1 MGHDGIITMVPSVRR
16 EARGKEGRSAPY
28 RPALA
33 VAAKAS
39 TRTMTS
45 ERWSF
50 MIPRERPCCGVPPVR
65 VVTNFTRVS
74 NETKPECAVEP
85 KLKPND
91 GPTSFGAAKPP
102 AQDLSRPGRYMAAI
116 LKHVLLLQRNVPAA
130 AAFYEQGLGLI
141 VTQCSDSYAEL
152 GDGLDENGRPVD
164 PKDEKA
170 KPRTVLALKAV
181 GNVSQLTTGYSPFV
195 NFEVRDMDT
204 AVNNML
210 RMGAE
215 LDGPIKYP
223 PQGKVAALRGPDGH
237 MLGLYEMSD
246 SPFAGGNVMMDMDSV
261 NALKEGKD

>member
-1 MGHDGIITMVPSVRR
+1 
-16 EARGKEGRSAPY
+16 
-28 RPALA
+28 
-33 VAAKAS
+33 
-39 TRTMTS
+39 
-45 ERWSF
+45 
-50 MIPRERPCCGVPPVR
+50 MIPRERPVLWCPAWR
-65 VVTNFTRVS
+65 VVTNFTRVPIENWS
-74 NETKPECAVEP
+74 APRAE
-85 KLKPND
+85 LKPNVR
-91 GPTSFGAAKPP
+91 PTAFSAEKPP

-141 VTQCSDSYAEL
+141 VTQCSDLYAEL

-246 SPFAGGNVMMDMDSV
+246 SSFAGGNVMMDMDRV
-261 NALKEGKD
+261 NALKKGKD